1 MEFIIRPAKPE
12 DAESIG
18 QLAKEFIEYLRSI
31 GDNAEQKFDAKI
43 YLRDGF
49 GSNPAFSG
57 VIAEQGGEVIGYLLY
72 HFGYDVDYATR
83 TLHVVDLYVLENRR
97 GQGIGRALMKQAGEI
112 CRTFGGTQL
121 FWAVYEPN
129 KSAIEFYERL
139 GARFTQNMLFMRLDL

>member
-18 QLAKEFIEYLRSI
+18 QLAKEFVDYLRSI
-31 GDNAEQKFDAKI
+31 GDEAEQKFDAKI
-43 YLRDGF
+43 FLRDGF

-57 VIAEQGGEVIGYLLY
+57 IVAEQGGEVTGYLLY

-83 TLHVVDLYVLENRR
+83 TLHVIDLYVSENRR
-97 GQGIGRALMKQAGEI
+97 GQGIGQALMKEASEI
-112 CRTFGGTQL
+112 CRTVGATQL

-129 KSAIEFYERL
+129 KSAIRFYERL